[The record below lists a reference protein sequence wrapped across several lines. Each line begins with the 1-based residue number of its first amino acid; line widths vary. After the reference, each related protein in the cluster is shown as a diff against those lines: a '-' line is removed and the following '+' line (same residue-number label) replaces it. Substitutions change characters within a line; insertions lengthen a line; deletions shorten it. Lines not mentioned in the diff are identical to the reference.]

1 MVTESSSLFDTIISL
16 FAYATFLSL
25 AIVGIF
31 LIYKRFKRKPS
42 AENLFNLITLLIEVP
57 KNNEKSPLA
66 AEQMFAS
73 LHGILRSKPEIQAG
87 ATQEHLSLEIVS
99 QRKFIRFF
107 VTIPEHLSDFIEG
120 QIYAQYPGVA
130 IKKVDDFTNS
140 ISLDNTHLSGSE
152 IILNKSDVYPIKT
165 FLNFEV
171 DPLAG
176 ITSTLS
182 KTENEEQIWVQLL
195 IKPID
200 DTWQNKG
207 MSYVDAI
214 RSGKPVGQTFIQT
227 LIKGIIAL
235 TGEIGRA

>member
-1 MVTESSSLFDTIISL
+1 MVTESSTFFDTLISIGAYIIV
-16 FAYATFLSL
+16 FAL
-25 AIVGIF
+25 IGVGIF
-31 LIYKRFKRKPS
+31 LLIKFLRKKPLP
-42 AENLFNLITLLIEVP
+42 ETLFNLVTLFIEVP

-140 ISLDNTHLSGSE
+140 ISLDNTHLSG
-152 IILNKSDVYPIKT
+152 
-165 FLNFEV
+165 
-171 DPLAG
+171 
-176 ITSTLS
+176 
-182 KTENEEQIWVQLL
+182 
-195 IKPID
+195 
-200 DTWQNKG
+200 
-207 MSYVDAI
+207 
-214 RSGKPVGQTFIQT
+214 
-227 LIKGIIAL
+227 
-235 TGEIGRA
+235 